1 MSEYTQLVTSEQADE
16 SLQLSRLRREIE
28 QLKEQLKEQ
37 VAPPE
42 SPEPSAEAAV
52 ANLGLTAV
60 AMQSD
65 ESAQVQEHDV
75 ALTPSPATTAESV
88 RRGSDT
94 GEEGRR
100 RRPTSSLRHMRAV
113 VRTVSVVKTKGLVQA
128 RLEAHEKAL
137 ETLFESY
144 NKYWEN
150 VGLSEALCATMAV
163 VIVSATEDDVGPDGP
178 TERQRVLAAVYGLS
192 FGLAFIISTAGVSIC
207 VMLMVQFGFAVQKG
221 AFILRYSVRSCIRTC
236 QHTYVPA
243 QRFEPRGWCRV
254 ESVSQP
260 AVATLALA

>member
-75 ALTPSPATTAESV
+75 ALTLSPATTAESV

-100 RRPTSSLRHMRAV
+100 RRPSSSLRHM
-113 VRTVSVVKTKGLVQA
+113 
-128 RLEAHEKAL
+128 
-137 ETLFESY
+137 
-144 NKYWEN
+144 
-150 VGLSEALCATMAV
+150 
-163 VIVSATEDDVGPDGP
+163 
-178 TERQRVLAAVYGLS
+178 
-192 FGLAFIISTAGVSIC
+192 
-207 VMLMVQFGFAVQKG
+207 
-221 AFILRYSVRSCIRTC
+221 
-236 QHTYVPA
+236 
-243 QRFEPRGWCRV
+243 
-254 ESVSQP
+254 
-260 AVATLALA
+260 

>member
-100 RRPTSSLRHMRAV
+100 L

-163 VIVSATEDDVGPDGP
+163 VIVSATEDDVSPDGP
-178 TERQRVLAAVYGLS
+178 SYRAAACAGGSLRPS
-192 FGLAFIISTAGVSIC
+192 DELWAGVHHFSSR
-207 VMLMVQFGFAVQKG
+207 QAS
-221 AFILRYSVRSCIRTC
+221 AS
-236 QHTYVPA
+236 A
-243 QRFEPRGWCRV
+243 
-254 ESVSQP
+254 
-260 AVATLALA
+260 

>member
-75 ALTPSPATTAESV
+75 AL
-88 RRGSDT
+88 
-94 GEEGRR
+94 
-100 RRPTSSLRHMRAV
+100 L
-113 VRTVSVVKTKGLVQA
+113 RTVSVVKTKGLVQA

-178 TERQRVLAAVYGLS
+178 TERQRVLAAAYGLS
-192 FGLAFIISTAGVSIC
+192 FGLAFIISTAGFSIC

-221 AFILRYSVRSCIRTC
+221 AFILRYSVRSCIRTLTC
-236 QHTYVPA
+236 QHTHV
-243 QRFEPRGWCRV
+243 
-254 ESVSQP
+254 P